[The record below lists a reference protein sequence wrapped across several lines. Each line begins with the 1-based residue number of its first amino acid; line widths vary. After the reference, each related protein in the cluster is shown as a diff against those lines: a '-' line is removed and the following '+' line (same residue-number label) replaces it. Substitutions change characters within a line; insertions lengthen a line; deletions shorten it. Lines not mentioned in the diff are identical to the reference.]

1 MPMLQNTLWLL
12 LFHPMYSCTKINF
25 HSQASLSTCFTT
37 GSSHM
42 SLFLSCENL
51 SSHPVC
57 HFSSIFLA
65 WLVLYKFRAFCIV
78 WDYLG
83 DVVFDCHNGYKLLSL
98 PACQFTWLEPFH
110 WKPNQLFLKY
120 NSIIEKTMLL
130 LALIDQGAGKVVL
143 SRKKWGC
150 NSVCSMIERAIYEVN
165 LYSVFTYL
173 SSLQSY

>member
-1 MPMLQNTLWLL
+1 
-12 LFHPMYSCTKINF
+12 MYSCTKINF
-25 HSQASLSTCFTT
+25 HSQASLFTCFTT
-37 GSSHM
+37 ESSHM

-51 SSHPVC
+51 SSYPVR
-57 HFSSIFLA
+57 HFSSIFLS
-65 WLVLYKFRAFCIV
+65 WPVLYKFRAFCIV
-78 WDYLG
+78 WDSVG

-98 PACQFTWLEPFH
+98 PACHFTWLEPFH

-120 NSIIEKTMLL
+120 NSIEKTILL
-130 LALIDQGAGKVVL
+130 LALIDQWAGKVVL
-143 SRKKWGC
+143 LWKKWAC